1 MDGLDVG
8 IVVFRPQ
15 ADLLRRT
22 VATLCT
28 AAAPLRAAGRA
39 VRLFLIDNGDGSDRP
54 LLDDMARQA
63 EAAGLTAAILAGH
76 GNIGYGRGHDLALL
90 RDDAAPWH
98 LVLNPD
104 VELDPTALQVG
115 LAYLEANP
123 RVVLAAP
130 RAEDEAGRFQY
141 LCKRPP
147 GLLTLA
153 LRGFAPAPLR
163 RPFRALLDRYELRD
177 RIRPGTVEPVSGIAI
192 ASGCFMLLRGE
203 AARSVGGFTDA
214 YFLYF
219 EDFDLSRR
227 LALVGEVVYLP
238 TMRIVHHGG
247 AAGRKGWLHLR
258 LFAASAVT
266 YFRRWGWRLV

>member
-8 IVVFRPQ
+8 IVVFRPHP
-15 ADLLRRT
+15 DLLRRT

-28 AAAPLRAAGRA
+28 AAAPLLAEGRP
-39 VRLFLIDNGDGSDRP
+39 VRLILIDNGDGGDRP
-54 LLDDMARQA
+54 LLDGLVQQAR
-63 EAAGLTAAILAGH
+63 AAGLGAEVLAGH

-90 RDDAAPWH
+90 RAGAAPWH

-104 VELDPTALQVG
+104 VEVDPAALQVG

-130 RAEDEAGRFQY
+130 RAEDETGRFQY

-147 GLLTLA
+147 GLVTLA

-163 RPFRALLDRYELRD
+163 RPFRALLDHYELRD
-177 RIRPGTVEPVSGIAI
+177 RIRPGTVDPVAGIAI
-192 ASGCFMLLRGE
+192 ASGCFMLLRGD

-238 TMRIVHHGG
+238 TMRIIHHGG
-247 AAGRKGWLHLR
+247 GAGRKGWRHLR